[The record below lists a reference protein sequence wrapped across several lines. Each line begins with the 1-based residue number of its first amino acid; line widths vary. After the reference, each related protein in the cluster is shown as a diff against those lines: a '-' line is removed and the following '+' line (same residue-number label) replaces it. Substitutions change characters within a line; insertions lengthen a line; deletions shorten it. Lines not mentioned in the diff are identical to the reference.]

1 VFDGLSKTL
10 SGVAVSG
17 LLALS
22 LATAA
27 FAQAPAAKAPAVKDQ
42 GEYDLTVALQKET
55 DPQKQLDLLHQWEQK
70 YPDSDYKGQRAMR
83 IASAEGQI
91 AAKGVQANA
100 SAAALDAAV
109 KAAQDLEDNLNKYLA
124 PENKPE
130 NVTDEQ
136 WKQARQTME
145 MQAHTI
151 LATIAMNKKNP
162 EGDAAAEKEFKKE
175 MELSPG
181 DASATY
187 QLGVLI
193 LRERNLARYSEGLFY
208 IAKAIQI
215 TGPQALAPAGKTAA
229 QTYLKKAYEGYHGDD
244 KGLDE
249 LMKASASN
257 PTPPA
262 DFRIESVTEIAKKA
276 EGDEAA
282 FNKAHPDIALWR
294 QIKGALTAADGDMYF
309 MTIKDAGI
317 PPAGNPEFA
326 MFQAKVVSQPSP
338 KELLLNVENPAG
350 DVTLEFENA
359 LKGTIEPGTAIK
371 FKGVVKSFVKEPYM
385 LTLTADKEDV
395 DGLPATAFAGA
406 PATRP
411 RGPARGGVKKK

>member
-1 VFDGLSKTL
+1 M
-10 SGVAVSG
+10 
-17 LLALS
+17 ALS

-42 GEYDLTVALQKET
+42 GEYDLTVALTKET

-70 YPDSDYKGQRAMR
+70 YPDSDFKGQRSMR

-91 AAKGVQANA
+91 AAKGVQPNA
-100 SAAALDAAV
+100 TPAAQDAAV
-109 KAAQDLEDNLNKYLA
+109 KAAQDIEDNLNKYLA
-124 PENKPE
+124 PENKPA
-130 NVTDEQ
+130 NVTDDQ
-136 WKQARQTME
+136 WKQAKQTME

-151 LATIAMNKKNP
+151 LATIAMNKKTP
-162 EGDAAAEKEFKKE
+162 EGDATAEKEFKKE
-175 MELSPG
+175 MEVAPG

-208 IAKAIQI
+208 IAKAVQI

-244 KGLDE
+244 KGLDD
-249 LMKASASN
+249 LMKASAAS
-257 PTPPA
+257 PAPPP
-262 DFRIESVTEIAKKA
+262 DFHIESVTEIAKKQ
-276 EGDEAA
+276 EGDAEAFA
-282 FNKAHPDIALWR
+282 KAHPDIALWR
-294 QIKGALTAADGDMYF
+294 QIKTALTAPDGDMYF

-317 PPAGNPEFA
+317 PPAGNTDFT
-326 MFQAKVVSQPSP
+326 MFSGKVISQPSP
-338 KELLLNVENPAG
+338 KELLMNVDNPVG

-359 LKGTIEPGTAIK
+359 LKGTIEPGTEVK
-371 FKGVVKSFVKEPYM
+371 FKGVVKAFVKDPYM

-395 DGLPATAFAGA
+395 EGLPATAFAAA
-406 PATRP
+406 PATR
-411 RGPARGGVKKK
+411 RRPATTKKK